1 MRRFTASSCRRYCR
15 AIAARS
21 LSSGEGKSLT
31 RRSSS
36 CLASARQPTSIKNRT
51 TRSRSSTLFCSTRPR
66 TCITDSR
73 GTWLIST
80 WPTQKPSTPRN
91 RAMCGPISMI
101 ACSIRIGLFGLA
113 IVLE

>member
-1 MRRFTASSCRRYCR
+1 M
-15 AIAARS
+15 AARS

-36 CLASARQPTSIKNRT
+36 CLASLRQPTSIKNRT
-51 TRSRSSTLFCSTRPR
+51 TRSRSSVFFCSTRPR
-66 TCITDSR
+66 RCITESR

-80 WPTQKPSTPRN
+80 CRPRSRQPLET

-101 ACSIRIGLFGLA
+101 ACSIRIGLFGL
-113 IVLE
+113 E